1 MVYSFGQNVQKC
13 PKSHPGVLT
22 RKLSMLN
29 FLYIILGEKALE
41 ARKELLALTREEHN
55 KLSRL

>member
-13 PKSHPGVLT
+13 PKSHLGVLT

-41 ARKELLALTREEHN
+41 ARKELLALTR
-55 KLSRL
+55 